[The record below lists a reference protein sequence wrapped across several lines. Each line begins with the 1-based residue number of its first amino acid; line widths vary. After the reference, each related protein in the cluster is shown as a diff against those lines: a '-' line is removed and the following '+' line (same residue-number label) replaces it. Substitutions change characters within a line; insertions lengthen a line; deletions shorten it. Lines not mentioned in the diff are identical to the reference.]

1 MRTCLSVV
9 LVSVVVLNSWIS
21 ASAEDLEGP
30 GTDLE
35 GPGTDLESSGS
46 GSGDWSEQDED
57 EDFWE
62 VWTSENTE
70 EDSKSP
76 PSHVCP
82 SCSQLWRTQQCL
94 VTPLLLSLQ
103 EPSGTFDE
111 QQWPSRDSYVIL
123 ANRKTFLE
131 NKEVLD
137 GVIAGGVTGVILAAT
152 VAAILI
158 YKWQK
163 EDADCHRRSRV
174 PSEED
179 DRRRCRD
186 EI

>member
-76 PSHVCP
+76 PSH
-82 SCSQLWRTQQCL
+82 
-94 VTPLLLSLQ
+94 

-186 EI
+186 EVLVV